1 MKFADQKVVEVTGK
15 VSKLAGS
22 VSSKATQH
30 WDKLEQVFEER
41 VARALGRLGVPT
53 NKDVQQLSER
63 IDQLSAAIAE
73 LTGKKAETKA
83 GTAKRTSTTRAKKS
97 AE

>member
-73 LTGKKAETKA
+73 LTGKKVDTKA
-83 GTAKRTSTTRAKKS
+83 PAAKRTTARTKKS

>member
-73 LTGKKAETKA
+73 LTGKKVDTKS
-83 GTAKRTSTTRAKKS
+83 TPAKRATSRTKKS

>member
-1 MKFADQKVVEVTGK
+1 MKFADQKMGEVTDK

-41 VARALGRLGVPT
+41 VERALSRLGVPT
-53 NKDVQQLSER
+53 NKDIQQLSER
-63 IDQLSAAIAE
+63 IDALSAAIAQ
-73 LTGKKAETKA
+73 LTDSKPAAKPA
-83 GTAKRTSTTRAKKS
+83 AKRTTTRAKK

>member
-1 MKFADQKVVEVTGK
+1 M
-15 VSKLAGS
+15 
-22 VSSKATQH
+22 
-30 WDKLEQVFEER
+30 FEER

-73 LTGKKAETKA
+73 LTGKKVDTKA
-83 GTAKRTSTTRAKKS
+83 SATKRTTTRTKKS